1 MPNCEIQIDEDW
13 SGPSILELSSIMEEI
28 EDDRPVKVSWSN
40 TRNEIAALRKFPNR
54 KFILVVDNFP
64 AKDRVTAV
72 LGLPLSPPQG
82 ALDRA
87 KDSLVELKTYD
98 WRNFCDSGGKN
109 PNPKYLLLKLVA
121 DSLRKGNVP
130 ALAEIMSPLLLDG
143 IDVVDVDVLLRL
155 KSRR

>member
-1 MPNCEIQIDEDW
+1 MPNCEIVIDEIFT
-13 SGPSILELSSIMEEI
+13 GPSILELSSIMEEI

-40 TRNEIAALRKFPNR
+40 TRNEIAALRKFPSR
-54 KFILVVDNFP
+54 KFVLVVDDFS
-64 AKDRVTAV
+64 AKDRVTAT

-87 KDSLVELKTYD
+87 KDSLIYLKTYD
-98 WRNFCDSGGKN
+98 WRNFCDGGKKN
-109 PNPKYLLLKLVA
+109 PNVKYLLLKLAA

-143 IDVVDVDVLLRL
+143 IDIMDVDILLRL
-155 KSRR
+155 KSR